1 MKSAKGILR
10 ISNGL
15 LAISGLAVAYVG
27 YTHGLSSETLIWIV
41 PIAVMVIH
49 SIRLLKIEMDE
60 QSIDREKRHS
70 LSQQHEHEH
79 EKA

>member
-15 LAISGLAVAYVG
+15 LAISGLVVAYLG
-27 YTHGLSSETLIWIV
+27 YTHRLSSENLIWIV

-49 SIRLLKIEMDE
+49 SVRLLTIEIDE
-60 QSIDREKRHS
+60 QGMDREKRPS
-70 LSQQHEHEH
+70 LPQRH